1 MGGSE
6 VRRAVDYADLIA
18 RAAAARENAY
28 APYSHF
34 RVGAALLA
42 RSGRVYTGC
51 NIENVAWATVCAERT
66 ALYKAV
72 SEGERAF
79 VAIAVVTQTGITPCG
94 VCRQV
99 LVEFAPDLEII
110 IADTAGHQRV
120 TTLRALLPDAFTPAD
135 LPAGSPPPDSPD

>member
-1 MGGSE
+1 MS
-6 VRRAVDYADLIA
+6 RRVDYADLIEQAA
-18 RAAAARENAY
+18 RARENAY

-51 NIENVAWATVCAERT
+51 NIENVAWATICAERT

-79 VAIAVVTQTGITPCG
+79 EAIAVVTQTGITPCG

-99 LVEFAPDLEII
+99 LMEFAPDLEII
-110 IADTAGHQRV
+110 IADTTGHHRL

-135 LPAGSPPPDSPD
+135 LTGGSPSPDSSE